1 MEENLYQRIR
11 TEIEKIPLVDTHEHF
26 MLEKERLNTR
36 IDFFYLF
43 PHYAS
48 SDLVSSGMS
57 PEALDEIWSS
67 EVSLEDKWD
76 KFEPYWKNIKNTA
89 YARAILIAARDLF
102 EIEDIN
108 KSTWGKLSE
117 KIASSNKEGWY
128 RYVLKEKANIDVSI
142 VDYLDPGSRK
152 KEAPRIERSLARLP
166 RIDRELPSMDPDFFL
181 PVIRFDEF
189 VVVRTLDE
197 IRQMEKVYNLAIHSL
212 DDLLKTLDR
221 AFERRIKEGIIGVK
235 TGLAYRR
242 ILKYDK
248 VTRHEAE
255 LLFNLIFH
263 HMGEGLSWKEAKPL
277 QDFMM
282 HQIIQRAIEYN
293 LPIQIHTGLQEGNGN
308 IITNSNP
315 THLINLFIEYNRA
328 KFDLFHTGYPY
339 TGELATLAKNF
350 PNVYADMCWVHIIS
364 PSMARRTLE
373 EWIEMIPANKIFAFG
388 GDYIIVE
395 GAYAHSRLARDN
407 VARVLT
413 EKVKEGC
420 FTENEALELAQKILR
435 ENPAALFKTKEK
447 HHFVRA

>member
-1 MEENLYQRIR
+1 MGENLYQRIR
-11 TEIEKIPLVDTHEHF
+11 TQIEKISLVDTHEHF
-26 MLEKERLNTR
+26 MLEKERLNAR

-43 PHYAS
+43 PQYAS

-57 PEALDEIWSS
+57 PEALDEIWGSDL
-67 EVSLEDKWD
+67 SLEDKWD
-76 KFEPYWKNIKNTA
+76 KFEPHWENIKNTT
-89 YARAILIAARDLF
+89 YARALLIAARDLF

-108 KSTWGKLSE
+108 KTTWRELSE
-117 KIASSNKEGWY
+117 KIASSNREGWY
-128 RYVLKEKANIDVSI
+128 GHVLKEKANIDVSI
-142 VDYLDPGSRK
+142 VDYLDLNSRK
-152 KEAPRIERSLARLP
+152 KEAPRIERSLERLP

-181 PVIRFDEF
+181 PVVRFDEF
-189 VVVRTLDE
+189 VIVRTLNE

-221 AFERRIKEGIIGVK
+221 AFEKRIKEGIIGVK
-235 TGLAYRR
+235 TGLAYQR

-255 LLFNLIFH
+255 LLFNRTFH
-263 HMGEGLSWKEAKPL
+263 HMGEGFSWKEVKPL

-282 HQIIQRAIEYN
+282 HQVIQRAIEYN

-328 KFDLFHTGYPY
+328 KFDLFHSGYPY
-339 TGELATLAKNF
+339 TAELATLAKNF
-350 PNVYADMCWVHIIS
+350 PNVYADMCWLHIVS
-364 PSMARRTLE
+364 SYVARRTLE
-373 EWIEMIPANKIFAFG
+373 EWIELIPANKIFAFG

-413 EKVKEGC
+413 EKIKEGYL
-420 FTENEALELAQKILR
+420 TENEALEIARKILR
-435 ENPAALFKTKEK
+435 ENPAKVFEMKRK
-447 HHFVRA
+447 